1 MTFSKAMSF
10 GTESAREFKMFLQKI
25 LPSLLTIL
33 SFLVH
38 LSSQWPAV
46 KNTTDLNKKEDFID
60 LTKIFLWDYYDE

>member
-1 MTFSKAMSF
+1 MPFSK
-10 GTESAREFKMFLQKI
+10 ESAREMFCQKI
-25 LPSLLTIL
+25 LQLLFAIL

-46 KNTTDLNKKEDFID
+46 KNTTSPNQKEDFID